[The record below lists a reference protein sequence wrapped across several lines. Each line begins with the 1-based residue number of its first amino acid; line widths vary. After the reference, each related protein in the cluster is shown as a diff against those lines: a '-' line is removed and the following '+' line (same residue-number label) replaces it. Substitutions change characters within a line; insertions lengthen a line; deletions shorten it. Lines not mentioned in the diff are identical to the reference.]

1 LAEIDLDALL
11 ADPRASIGGLAI
23 DGTPAGRDLRDEA
36 EFDALDSEFRK
47 METGGPSAVDWKRLN
62 TATIDILKT
71 RSKDMVLASRLIFG
85 LQREES
91 YRGLAV
97 GVAILQGMVEAHWD
111 GLFPPPARE
120 RARAGALDWMAE
132 KIAPLVEAGPPSA
145 DAKLFALAAH
155 DRLVIVDEF
164 LSERMR
170 KYPAAIGPLIRALRP
185 HAREARAELEA
196 KAAAEAARAE
206 AAAAQAE
213 AVSQPTP
220 EPAPASPAPVA
231 ETPQPAAAA
240 PPVQPQS
247 QPRVSTAAPVAA
259 VEIAEAPIREG
270 VEKTFQALFG
280 SAIRAASALRP
291 SAPADPRI
299 YLATRFSAWGDILKA
314 PPDKAGRTQLPPPQK
329 PRLAELA
336 ALKAAGNHQG
346 LLLSAESIFVSSP
359 FYLDAQF
366 LIASAMQALG
376 GEYDAALSVVTG
388 QLSAFLKRVPELTQL
403 SFSDGSPF
411 ADGETQNWIA
421 SQVMTGSDGQATG
434 SERDKV
440 KAAAGQLAQQGQV
453 LAGLKLLSDYSERC
467 PSGRERFCAKLE
479 IGEFCLRYEL
489 LQPLFAL
496 IPALEQMVADQALTS
511 WEPPLATALAALSW
525 RGYSHRNAGRH
536 LEERDIVLRKGRIA
550 ETLSAL
556 DIVQAVRL
564 TSPQIA

>member
-1 LAEIDLDALL
+1 MADIDLDALL

-23 DGTPAGRDLRDEA
+23 DGTPAGQDLRDQP

-47 METGGPSAVDWKRLN
+47 METGGPSAVDWKRFN
-62 TATIDILKT
+62 TTTIDILKT

-145 DAKLFALAAH
+145 EAKLFALIAH

-185 HAREARAELEA
+185 HAREARAELEV
-196 KAAAEAARAE
+196 KAAAEAARVE
-206 AAAAQAE
+206 AAAAQPA
-213 AVSQPTP
+213 P
-220 EPAPASPAPVA
+220 EPEPVAAAPATEAPAP
-231 ETPQPAAAA
+231 AAA
-240 PPVQPQS
+240 PPTSP
-247 QPRVSTAAPVAA
+247 QPRATAAAPLPT
-259 VEIAEAPIREG
+259 VEIAEAPVSEG
-270 VEKTFQALFG
+270 VEKTFQALFA
-280 SAIRAASALRP
+280 SATRAASALRP

-299 YLATRFSAWGDILKA
+299 YLATRFAAWGDILKA

-329 PRLAELA
+329 PRLAEIA

-346 LLLSAESIFVSSP
+346 LLLSAESVFVSSP
-359 FYLDAQF
+359 FYLDAQM
-366 LIASAMQALG
+366 LIANAMQALG
-376 GEYDAALSVVTG
+376 GEYDAALGAVTG

-411 ADGETQNWIA
+411 ADGDTQNWIA
-421 SQVMTGSDGQATG
+421 SQITASGGDGQASG

-453 LAGLKLLSDYSERC
+453 LAGLRLLSDYSERC

-496 IPALEQMVADQALTS
+496 LPALERMVEEQALAD

-525 RGYSHRNAGRH
+525 RGYSHRNAVRH
-536 LEERDIVLRKGRIA
+536 LEERDIVLRKVRIA
-550 ETLSAL
+550 ETLSSL